1 MIFRKKKTPPENLH
15 PKPPSDPLPTILPE
29 VSVADLPTEVNIVIN
44 QSHIDDAVPE
54 FPISDVIEPLII
66 TEAPS
71 VSAVAESDIDTDS
84 GIEVADAAVDR
95 ISADDEA
102 FPSNTENAAE
112 TDVADEVS
120 PVADG
125 KDEADIVESADDE
138 AFPSNTENAAETDVA
153 DEVSPVADGKDK
165 AVDATSAEEE
175 GAEET
180 AAEEEPVEECPLNDF
195 EKSIRDFS
203 KKDIDTTVESGG
215 KKRDFVR
222 LAVML
227 LCACVFLYSTSYLV
241 RNIHD
246 KIKSDRIYA
255 EIIDSVADGFAAEG
269 IVVTGGK
276 VNLLAADTKT
286 AYTPTMDEIIKNGAE
301 SITTQSDH
309 SAELAK
315 MRASLESLRNINPDI
330 YAWIK
335 VPGTN
340 INYPVAK
347 TDNNEYYLD
356 HAYTGDNLVNG
367 SIYADFR
374 CVLPITDN
382 YNTVL
387 YGHNVTSG
395 SMFNHVTQFFKPEV
409 FESTNIY
416 VYTFDGI
423 YIFKPFS
430 IHEAAFDSGY
440 VDMGFDGEEF
450 VAFANSLAEMS
461 DIKTDITFTPG
472 DRLITLSTCTNGIS
486 TQRYALHG
494 VLIETITQ

>member
-1 MIFRKKKTPPENLH
+1 MIFSKKKKRAESPEAE
-15 PKPPSDPLPTILPE
+15 DTA
-29 VSVADLPTEVNIVIN
+29 VAEAVTA
-44 QSHIDDAVPE
+44 DDAVTEEPCDGDDGVNAPE
-54 FPISDVIEPLII
+54 AIDDITSAPEAADTSAAAEEACDSADCVSDSDAEGEISSDDAEDGAEDAGLADTSDEEDADDV
-66 TEAPS
+66 T
-71 VSAVAESDIDTDS
+71 AEDEIDEDAGLSDFERSIKNFSTKD
-84 GIEVADAAVDR
+84 IDAAV
-95 ISADDEA
+95 
-102 FPSNTENAAE
+102 
-112 TDVADEVS
+112 
-120 PVADG
+120 
-125 KDEADIVESADDE
+125 
-138 AFPSNTENAAETDVA
+138 
-153 DEVSPVADGKDK
+153 
-165 AVDATSAEEE
+165 
-175 GAEET
+175 
-180 AAEEEPVEECPLNDF
+180 
-195 EKSIRDFS
+195 
-203 KKDIDTTVESGG
+203 ESGE
-215 KKRDFVR
+215 KKRDLVR
-222 LAVML
+222 LAVL
-227 LCACVFLYSTSYLV
+227 VLCACVFLYSTSYLV

-255 EIIDSVADGFAAEG
+255 DIIDSVADGFTAEG
-269 IVVTGGK
+269 VVSTGGK
-276 VNLLAADTKT
+276 IDLLASDTKA
-286 AYTPTMDEIIKNGAE
+286 AYTPTMDEIIKNGAGE
-301 SITTQSDH
+301 ATTHSDH

-315 MRASLESLRNINPDI
+315 MRASLESLRSINPDI

-395 SMFNHVTQFFKPEV
+395 SMFNHVTHFFKPEV
-409 FESTNIY
+409 FENTNIY

-430 IHEAAFDSGY
+430 IHEAAYDSGY
-440 VDMGFDGEEF
+440 VDMGFTGEEF
-450 VAFANSLAEMS
+450 VAFADSLAEMS
-461 DIKTDITFTPG
+461 DLKTDITFTPG

-494 VLIETITQ
+494 VLIETITE

>member
-1 MIFRKKKTPPENLH
+1 MEINMIFKKKKIKEEDIPEFAF
-15 PKPPSDPLPTILPE
+15 DAPTVLPE
-29 VSVADLPTEVNIVIN
+29 VSVADLSDEVNIVI
-44 QSHIDDAVPE
+44 DDAELGAAMPD
-54 FPISDVIEPLII
+54 FPVSDDTDSFAI
-66 TEAPS
+66 TEASIVKIDNIKSDDSEGDSALPFADEMWDIS
-71 VSAVAESDIDTDS
+71 VTIPDAMSDSGDGADAEKVSAADTAETSCDDVPSEDVAELSDEDADGVCDGSTDVTDTEEGPTETD
-84 GIEVADAAVDR
+84 GENIEVAQEESSEDDGLSDFERSIRNFSAGDIDAAV
-95 ISADDEA
+95 
-102 FPSNTENAAE
+102 ENGE
-112 TDVADEVS
+112 
-120 PVADG
+120 
-125 KDEADIVESADDE
+125 
-138 AFPSNTENAAETDVA
+138 
-153 DEVSPVADGKDK
+153 
-165 AVDATSAEEE
+165 
-175 GAEET
+175 
-180 AAEEEPVEECPLNDF
+180 
-195 EKSIRDFS
+195 
-203 KKDIDTTVESGG
+203 
-215 KKRDFVR
+215 KKRDMVRVFVM
-222 LAVML
+222 V

-255 EIIDSVADGFAAEG
+255 DIIDSVADGFGAEG
-269 IVVTGGK
+269 TVVTGGK
-276 VNLLAADTKT
+276 VDLLASDLKS
-286 AYTPTMDEIIKNGAE
+286 AYTPTMDEIIKNGAGE
-301 SITTQSDH
+301 VTSQSDH
-309 SAELAK
+309 SAELSK

-367 SIYADFR
+367 SIYADYR

-395 SMFNHVTQFFKPEV
+395 SMFNHVTHFFKPEV
-409 FESTNIY
+409 FETTNIY

-423 YIFKPFS
+423 YVFKPFS
-430 IHEAAFDSGY
+430 IHEAAYDSGY
-440 VDMGFDGEEF
+440 VNMGFSGEEF
-450 VAFANSLAEMS
+450 VAFATNLAEMS

-494 VLIETITQ
+494 VLIETITE

>member
-1 MIFRKKKTPPENLH
+1 MIFSKKKKRAEAP
-15 PKPPSDPLPTILPE
+15 
-29 VSVADLPTEVNIVIN
+29 VAEDTAVAEAVTA
-44 QSHIDDAVPE
+44 DDAVTEEPCDGDDGVNAPE
-54 FPISDVIEPLII
+54 AIDDITSAPEAADTPAAAEEAFDSADGDAEDEISSDDADDGAEDAGL
-66 TEAPS
+66 TEAS
-71 VSAVAESDIDTDS
+71 DEEDADDVTAEDEIDEDAGLSDFERSIKNFSTGD
-84 GIEVADAAVDR
+84 IDAAV
-95 ISADDEA
+95 
-102 FPSNTENAAE
+102 
-112 TDVADEVS
+112 
-120 PVADG
+120 
-125 KDEADIVESADDE
+125 
-138 AFPSNTENAAETDVA
+138 
-153 DEVSPVADGKDK
+153 
-165 AVDATSAEEE
+165 
-175 GAEET
+175 
-180 AAEEEPVEECPLNDF
+180 
-195 EKSIRDFS
+195 
-203 KKDIDTTVESGG
+203 ESGE
-215 KKRDFVR
+215 KKRDLVR
-222 LAVML
+222 LAVL
-227 LCACVFLYSTSYLV
+227 VLCACVFLYSTSYLV

-255 EIIDSVADGFAAEG
+255 DIIDSVADGFTAEG
-269 IVVTGGK
+269 VVSTGGK
-276 VNLLAADTKT
+276 IDLLAADSKT
-286 AYTPTMDEIIKNGAE
+286 AYTPTMDEIIKNGAGE
-301 SITTQSDH
+301 ATTHSDH

-315 MRASLESLRNINPDI
+315 MRASLESLRSINPDI

-395 SMFNHVTQFFKPEV
+395 SMFNHVTHFFKPEV
-409 FESTNIY
+409 FENTNIY

-440 VDMGFDGEEF
+440 VDMGFTGEEF
-450 VAFANSLAEMS
+450 VAFADSLAEMS
-461 DIKTDITFTPG
+461 DLKTDITFTPG

-494 VLIETITQ
+494 VLIETITE